1 MSITK
6 LILLENAIP
15 QMNRH
20 VQRKPEI
27 VKTLYTNQRLMQTF
41 LLSAVKQQS
50 ELAMRQNEKI
60 KTSTEVVQCRS
71 VLTLMFDPGLYPE
84 ARSPPLQ
91 VC

>member
-1 MSITK
+1 MFKESLK
-6 LILLENAIP
+6 LPKHLNAH
-15 QMNRH
+15 Q
-20 VQRKPEI
+20 K
-27 VKTLYTNQRLMQTF
+27 LMQPF